1 MKSRKKHYPV
11 TATAGLAGNVKVTMR
26 KNLNADAMI
35 GAIRMDFT
43 QIADHRATNS
53 KIPLVDALMS
63 GFAMFSLKDQSL
75 LAFDGRRCDEPENL
89 HDVFGVR
96 VIPCDSQM
104 RSTLDGVTPD
114 SLRLSFR
121 TLFSFAQRDKALK
134 KLVWLDAHY
143 LLALDGTGIYSSAKV
158 SSPYCMKKVKR
169 NGKVEYY
176 QQMLGAA
183 LVHPDQKVV
192 FPLCPEMI
200 IMQDGST
207 KQDCERKA
215 AGRFLD
221 KFRQDHPHLKC
232 VVIEDGLSSNGPHI
246 SDLINHDMRFI
257 LGAKPGDHAHLFAQ
271 LDQAIKDGE
280 ATEFSQTIKGEEGIT
295 HTYRFVNGVSLN
307 KSNPNLLVNVL
318 EYWQLNSK
326 GKEIRFSW
334 VTDLPLAEKNVYQIM
349 RAGRARWRIENE
361 VFNTLKNQGYNLG
374 HNFGLGEKHLSA
386 VFNHL
391 MMLAFLVDQI
401 QQLCCPLFQAALKRC
416 RMKKSRLWE
425 LIRSYFALTV
435 IPSMEVILQSIVDKV
450 RIVFR

>member
-1 MKSRKKHYPV
+1 MKSRKKQYPIS
-11 TATAGLAGNVKVTMR
+11 ALAGLAGDVKTTMR
-26 KNLNADAMI
+26 KNLNADAMF
-35 GAIRMDFT
+35 GAIRKDFSK
-43 QIADHRATNS
+43 IADHRATNK

-75 LAFDGRRCDEPENL
+75 LAFDQRRCDEPESIHGL
-89 HDVFGVR
+89 FGVR

-104 RSTLDGVTPD
+104 RTALDGVTPD
-114 SLRLSFR
+114 SLRMSFR
-121 TLFSFAQRDKALK
+121 TLFNFAQRDKALE
-134 KLVWLDAHY
+134 KLAWLDGQY

-169 NGKVEYY
+169 KGNIEYY

-183 LVHPDQKVV
+183 IVHPDQRVV

-207 KQDCERKA
+207 KQDCERNA
-215 AGRFLD
+215 ARRFLGE
-221 KFRQDHPHLKC
+221 FRQDHPKLKC

-246 SDLINHDMRFI
+246 SDLVNHNLRFI

-271 LDQAIKDGE
+271 VDQAVMDDE
-280 ATEFSQTIKGEEGIT
+280 ATEFSQTIQGEVGIT
-295 HTYRFVNGVSLN
+295 HTFRFVNGVSLN
-307 KSNPNLLVNVL
+307 KSNPDLLVNVL
-318 EYWQLNSK
+318 EYWQLDSK
-326 GKEIRFSW
+326 GKETMFSW
-334 VTDLPLAEKNVYQIM
+334 VTDLPLTQENVYQIM

-361 VFNTLKNQGYNLG
+361 VFNTLKNQGYNLE
-374 HNFGLGEKHLSA
+374 HNYGLGEKHLSA
-386 VFNHL
+386 VFHHL

-416 RMKKSRLWE
+416 NTKKRLWE
-425 LIRSYFALTV
+425 IIRSYFDLFDM
-435 IPSMEVILQSIVDKV
+435 PSMEVLLQSIVDGV

>member
-1 MKSRKKHYPV
+1 MKSRKKHYHI
-11 TATAGLAGNVKVTMR
+11 TALADLAGNVKITMR
-26 KNLNADAMI
+26 KNLNADAMFA
-35 GAIRMDFT
+35 AIRKDFG
-43 QIADHRATNS
+43 QITDHRASNK

-75 LAFDGRRCDEPENL
+75 LAFDERRCEEPESL
-89 HDVFGVR
+89 HGVYGVR

-104 RSTLDGVTPD
+104 RTTLDGVNPD

-121 TLFSFAQRDKALK
+121 TLFNYAQRDKALE
-134 KLVWLDAHY
+134 KLVWLNGHY

-183 LVHPDQKVV
+183 IVHPDQRAVL
-192 FPLCPEMI
+192 PLCPEMI

-207 KQDCERKA
+207 KQDCERAA

-246 SDLINHDMRFI
+246 TDLIDHNMRFI

-271 LDQAIKDGE
+271 MDRAIEDGE
-280 ATEFSQTIKGEEGIT
+280 ATEFSQTRQGEEGIT
-295 HTYRFVNGVSLN
+295 HTYRFANGVALN
-307 KSNPNLLVNVL
+307 KSNPGLLVNVL
-318 EYWQLNSK
+318 EYWQSDNK
-326 GKEIRFSW
+326 GGEIKFSW
-334 VTDLPLAEKNVYQIM
+334 VTDFPLTTENVYQIM

-361 VFNTLKNQGYNLG
+361 VFNTLKNQGYNLE

-401 QQLCCPLFQAALKRC
+401 QQLCCPLFQAAWQRCKR
-416 RMKKSRLWE
+416 KKSLWQI
-425 LIRSYFALTV
+425 IRSYFDLFV
-435 IPSMEVILQSIVDKV
+435 MPSMEVILQSIVAGV

>member
-1 MKSRKKHYPV
+1 MKSRKTHYPV
-11 TATAGLAGNVKVTMR
+11 TALAGLAGDVKITMR
-26 KNLNADAMI
+26 KNLNADAMFA
-35 GAIRMDFT
+35 AIRKDFG
-43 QIADHRATNS
+43 QIADHRASNK

-75 LAFDGRRCDEPENL
+75 LAFDERRCEEPESL
-89 HDVFGVR
+89 HGVFGVR
-96 VIPCDSQM
+96 IIPCDSQM
-104 RSTLDGVTPD
+104 RTTLDGVTPD

-121 TLFSFAQRDKALK
+121 TLFNYAQRDKALE
-134 KLVWLDAHY
+134 KLVWLDGHY

-176 QQMLGAA
+176 QQMLAA
-183 LVHPDQKVV
+183 AIVSPDQRAVL
-192 FPLCPEMI
+192 PLCPEMI

-207 KQDCERKA
+207 KQDCERAA
-215 AGRFLD
+215 AGRFLV

-246 SDLINHDMRFI
+246 TDLIDHNMRFI

-271 LDQAIKDGE
+271 LDRAIEDGE
-280 ATEFSQTIKGEEGIT
+280 ATEFSQTRQGEEGIT

-307 KSNPNLLVNVL
+307 KSNPGLLVNVL
-318 EYWQLNSK
+318 EYWQSDSK
-326 GKEIRFSW
+326 GKEIKFSW
-334 VTDLPLAEKNVYQIM
+334 VTDLPLTTENVYQIM

-361 VFNTLKNQGYNLG
+361 VFNTLKNQGYNLE

-401 QQLCCPLFQAALKRC
+401 QQLCCPLFQAAWQRCKR
-416 RMKKSRLWE
+416 KKSLWQI
-425 LIRSYFALTV
+425 IRSYFDLFV
-435 IPSMEVILQSIVDKV
+435 MPSMEVILQSIVAGV

>member
-11 TATAGLAGNVKVTMR
+11 TALAGLVGDVKITMR
-26 KNLNADAMI
+26 KNLNADAMFA
-35 GAIRMDFT
+35 AIRKDFG
-43 QIADHRATNS
+43 QIADHRASNK

-75 LAFDGRRCDEPENL
+75 LAFDERRCEEPESL
-89 HDVFGVR
+89 HGVYGVR
-96 VIPCDSQM
+96 IIPCDSQM
-104 RSTLDGVTPD
+104 RTTLDGVNPD

-121 TLFSFAQRDKALK
+121 TLFNYAQRDKALE
-134 KLVWLDAHY
+134 KLVWLDGHY

-176 QQMLGAA
+176 QQMLAA
-183 LVHPDQKVV
+183 AIVSPDQRAVL
-192 FPLCPEMI
+192 PLCPEMI

-207 KQDCERKA
+207 KQDCERAA
-215 AGRFLD
+215 AGRFLV

-246 SDLINHDMRFI
+246 TDLIDHNMRFI

-271 LDQAIKDGE
+271 LDRAIEDGE
-280 ATEFSQTIKGEEGIT
+280 ATEFSQTRQGEEGIT
-295 HTYRFVNGVSLN
+295 HAYRFVNGVALN
-307 KSNPNLLVNVL
+307 KSYPGLLVNVL
-318 EYWQLNSK
+318 EYWQSDSK
-326 GKEIRFSW
+326 GKEIKFSW
-334 VTDLPLAEKNVYQIM
+334 VTDLPLTTENVYQIM

-361 VFNTLKNQGYNLG
+361 VFNTLKNQGYNLE

-401 QQLCCPLFQAALKRC
+401 QQLCCPLFQAAWQRCKR
-416 RMKKSRLWE
+416 KKSLWQI
-425 LIRSYFALTV
+425 IRSYFDLFV
-435 IPSMEVILQSIVDKV
+435 MPSMEVILQSIIAGV